1 MHIFKISFPYVI
13 GIQRL
18 LMRWFTSFF
27 CTKPSNFSVYF
38 TFAGNLT
45 QLRQATFHMLDSCCG
60 QWPQS
65 WRAQLSTMPLPFQ
78 EGTFQRLSQSF
89 PLSSILSLFLLR
101 GPQMWLAISCQDHS
115 LMLPTFPR
123 KGVFPGK
130 DSPCWEILGAGSEPS
145 WGCPASLCAV
155 GVSEDIGGDGWWPA
169 HLGWETLK
177 PSRKPGQSQARRGGV
192 GCGLATW
199 LRRCPSPA
207 CPTSHCGPLPPFSVA
222 LVLFFSHLKG
232 IQDKETRLAWWGG
245 SSNTFVSVGAGV

>member
-78 EGTFQRLSQSF
+78 EGTFD
-89 PLSSILSLFLLR
+89 SL
-101 GPQMWLAISCQDHS
+101 
-115 LMLPTFPR
+115 LPHF
-123 KGVFPGK
+123 FQ
-130 DSPCWEILGAGSEPS
+130 
-145 WGCPASLCAV
+145 SLCSNV
-155 GVSEDIGGDGWWPA
+155 
-169 HLGWETLK
+169 TLSAK
-177 PSRKPGQSQARRGGV
+177 SS
-192 GCGLATW
+192 LAT
-199 LRRCPSPA
+199 L
-207 CPTSHCGPLPPFSVA
+207 TKQQSVLA
-222 LVLFFSHLKG
+222 RLFYAS
-232 IQDKETRLAWWGG
+232 QE
-245 SSNTFVSVGAGV
+245 